1 VTAGSCLQVVNN
13 YQEDV
18 VLVGELLQWFH
29 IPEHF
34 TVDDPDLR
42 NNPRRQRRDDWAAPC

>member
-42 NNPRRQRRDDWAAPC
+42 NNLVGNDGIDWAAPC